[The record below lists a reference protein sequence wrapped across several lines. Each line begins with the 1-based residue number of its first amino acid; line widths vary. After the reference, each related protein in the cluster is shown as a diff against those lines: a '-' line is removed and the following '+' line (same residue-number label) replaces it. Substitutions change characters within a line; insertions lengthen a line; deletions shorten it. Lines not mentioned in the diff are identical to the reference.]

1 MNPAVILGGT
11 RTDEKQTAGKKKKK
25 KGGGG
30 KEKNH
35 TNSIKQKE
43 REKEKKERR
52 KRTFSRGY
60 QSKTELNDNKGVRK
74 RSNSWNR
81 GKPISD
87 YSVLPSPFHR
97 VIAPWRNNR
106 FLAKL

>member
-1 MNPAVILGGT
+1 MNPAVILGHAPT
-11 RTDEKQTAGKKKKK
+11 RSRQLAKKKKK
-25 KGGGG
+25 RGGGG